1 MQENKTKPK
10 RWWCKLWAI
19 VTRQQHTEL
28 NHKDDARVPPE
39 MERSKPINVKEMYQR
54 LGNNDISLVS
64 LDLRNQNLQLEEATT
79 LAKVLHMNTTLKML
93 NVGNNNLGDEGVLVI
108 MQGLK
113 NHTPIEYLILSAN
126 GVTNLDEFA
135 PLLLQLR
142 SLKWLD
148 LSHNEIRHAD
158 ALFEAVGKH
167 NSLELLDLSLNQISD
182 GEAICEAL
190 QQSHTLKDLNLFDN
204 QLGDDCAIAIGNCV
218 PMNLV
223 KLNLGYNRIGNAGA
237 KILAKTLAKSPS
249 LKELFLT
256 GNPAICHDVRGPTRN
271 PAAA

>member
-10 RWWCKLWAI
+10 RWWCTFWAI
-19 VTRQQHTEL
+19 VTRQQRTEL
-28 NHKDDARVPPE
+28 NRKDDTRVSTE
-39 MERSKPINVKEMYQR
+39 VDESKPMNVKEMYQR
-54 LGNNDISLVS
+54 LRNNDISLVS

-93 NVGNNNLGDEGVLVI
+93 NVGNNNLGDEGVRVI

-113 NHTPIEYLILSAN
+113 NHSPIEYLILSAN
-126 GVTNLDEFA
+126 GVTSIDEFA

-148 LSHNEIRHAD
+148 LSNNEIRHAG

-182 GEAICEAL
+182 GEAVGEAL
-190 QQSHTLKDLNLFDN
+190 QQSHTLKELNLFDN
-204 QLGDDCAIAIGNCV
+204 HLGDDCAIAIGNCV
-218 PMNLV
+218 PTNLV
-223 KLNLGYNRIGNAGA
+223 KLNLGYNRIGTEGA
-237 KILAKTLAKSPS
+237 KILAKALAKSPS
-249 LKELFLT
+249 LNELFLF
-256 GNPAICHDVRGPTRN
+256 NSSV
-271 PAAA
+271 